1 MSRKYKLIIIILVS
15 VILTYFIYF
24 YNKDKKITIMAMGDS
39 VASGETS
46 YNIDGISYNDYLKE
60 YFKSKHLLKKYND
73 SYAFKNNKL
82 EELLEDIK
90 NNVVDKKN
98 NLNIQQIIHKSDIIT
113 ISIGEE
119 ELIKLQI
126 TKDLSKEVIDEFIYN
141 YDELIKV
148 LKDITDAKIII
159 IGLYENKYLDKSNV
173 IIVNS
178 NLSNIAIKYNIVF
191 ININDLMLNKEYYL
205 DSNSYYFNYKAHEII
220 SNMIIHSL

>member
-1 MSRKYKLIIIILVS
+1 
-15 VILTYFIYF
+15 
-24 YNKDKKITIMAMGDS
+24 MGDS

-90 NNVVDKKN
+90 NNVIDKKN

-126 TKDLSKEVIDEFIYN
+126 TKDLSKEVLDEYIYN

-148 LKDITDAKIII
+148 LKDITDAKIVI

>member
-90 NNVVDKKN
+90 NNVIDKKN

-126 TKDLSKEVIDEFIYN
+126 TKDLSKEVLDEYIYN

-148 LKDITDAKIII
+148 LKDITDAKIVI

>member
-1 MSRKYKLIIIILVS
+1 
-15 VILTYFIYF
+15 
-24 YNKDKKITIMAMGDS
+24 MGDS

-126 TKDLSKEVIDEFIYN
+126 TKDLSKEVLDEYIYN

-148 LKDITDAKIII
+148 LKDITDAKIVI